1 MGESLREKMK
11 TDRKTRYYC
20 GVIFLILSS
29 FSFAVM
35 NVSVRMAGDLP
46 TYEKVFFRNLVA
58 LIFAGIILLRRRHES
73 RMYWNKERA
82 FYMTLRCVIGCMGVV
97 GNFYAIDH
105 MVVADAAMLNKL
117 SPFFVLIF
125 SIFILSERVKPFQW
139 FCIILAFIGVMFIV
153 KPGFVGMRL
162 VPALVGIGG
171 GMAAGFAY
179 TCVRKMGQLGVPK
192 TWIVFCFST
201 FSCVIMIPFM
211 LADFAPIPGRSLA
224 WLLMAGLGAAGGQFA
239 ITAAYT
245 YAPAREISIYDYTQ
259 LIFITVLSYIF
270 IGEIPDRYSWIGY
283 VIIIAG
289 SFLLFFY
296 NKRTIISETEG
307 EANTEDQHHM

>member
-1 MGESLREKMK
+1 MGTELREKMK
-11 TDRKTRYYC
+11 TDRKTRYYF
-20 GVIFLILSS
+20 GVLFLILSS

-46 TYEKVFFRNLVA
+46 THEKVFFRNLVA
-58 LIFAGIILLRRRHES
+58 LIFAGIILLRRRSES
-73 RMYWNKERA
+73 GMYWNKERA
-82 FYMTLRCVIGCMGVV
+82 LYMVLRCVIGCFGVV

-125 SIFILSERVKPFQW
+125 SIFLLSERVKPFQW
-139 FCIILAFIGVMFIV
+139 FCIILAFIGVLFIV
-153 KPGFVGMRL
+153 KPGFVGMQL
-162 VPALVGIGG
+162 LPSMVGIFG
-171 GMAAGFAY
+171 GMSAGFAY
-179 TCVRKMGQLGVPK
+179 TCVRKMGNLGVPK

-201 FSCVIMIPFM
+201 FSCLAMVPLM
-211 LADFAPIPGRSLA
+211 LMDFEPISGRSLA

-270 IGEIPDRYSWIGY
+270 IGEIPDRFSWIGY

-296 NKRTIISETEG
+296 NKKTIVSETES
-307 EANTEDQHHM
+307 A

>member
-1 MGESLREKMK
+1 MGATLREKMK

-46 TYEKVFFRNLVA
+46 TPEKVFFRNLVA
-58 LIFAGIILLRRRHES
+58 LIFAGAILLRRRDDT
-73 RMYWNKERA
+73 RMYWNKERTL
-82 FYMTLRCVIGCMGVV
+82 YMVLRCVIGCFGVV

-125 SIFILSERVKPFQW
+125 SIFLLGEKVKPFQW
-139 FCIILAFIGVMFIV
+139 FCIILAFFGVLFIV
-153 KPGFVGMRL
+153 KPGFVGMKL
-162 VPALVGIGG
+162 LPSAVAIFG
-171 GMAAGFAY
+171 GMSAGFAY
-179 TCVRKMGQLGVPK
+179 TCVRKMGNLGVPK

-201 FSCVIMIPFM
+201 FSCLAMVPLM
-211 LADFAPIPGRSLA
+211 LFTFEPIPARSLA
-224 WLLMAGLGAAGGQFA
+224 FLLLAGLGAAGGQFA

-245 YAPAREISIYDYTQ
+245 FAPAREISIYDYTQ
-259 LIFITVLSYIF
+259 LIFITVLSYLF
-270 IGEIPDRYSWIGY
+270 IGEVPDRYSWIGY

-296 NKRTIISETEG
+296 NKKEIRNE
-307 EANTEDQHHM
+307 EA